1 MPQSYIEY
9 TSGLSETTFSV
20 PFNYINSNDVNAL
33 GFDGVDYV
41 ALSVAS
47 VNPTAKTVTLTQAP
61 SSYTKLRVYRA
72 SSTQQLVDFQ
82 SGSRLSESDLDTA
95 YQQGLFVAQ
104 EVSEDANTNQYVAI
118 SGAAQ
123 TAVSVATVQ
132 ATAIIDTAVADAEAA
147 AANAIA
153 TTTILTDAAV
163 ADAEAAAESAIEA
176 ALQAGTR
183 LTNFASHE
191 VVSDATDGLIDGT
204 NTVFNIT
211 SFPPRTQT
219 PEAYRVTID
228 GIMQSPTDAYTIGM
242 NPDII
247 TFSSAPPVG
256 AKIVVVTA
264 ASAATAVSVDNTTLG
279 LTSTNRAEVKD
290 GGITNDK
297 LAGGITNDKLNVID
311 DDTMATAS
319 DTTLASSESIKA
331 YVDEGLDNID
341 QLESTTSSFSLDLYA
356 YQYPNNPALTLTETL
371 DLSSIV
377 GANRALVHLD
387 IFGDG
392 INNYPISNSVLSG
405 TPRPVSFLFK
415 RQEGSL
421 TVILGYT
428 DAVYDGDTTTFSC
441 LTGDDGTIDYLVP
454 YANDPSAGTGNCS
467 AVLRA
472 YQIVK

>member
-104 EVSEDANTNQYVAI
+104 EVSEDASTNQYVALNE
-118 SGAAQ
+118 ATQ
-123 TAVSVATVQ
+123 TAISVATA
-132 ATAIIDTAVADAEAA
+132 ATQ
-147 AANAIA
+147 AIA
-153 TTTILTDAAV
+153 DAAV
-163 ADAEAAAESAIEA
+163 ADAEAASESAIQA

-211 SFPPRTQT
+211 SFPPRTET

-264 ASAATAVSVDNTTLG
+264 ASAATAVSVDNITLG

-319 DTTLASSESIKA
+319 DTTLATSESIKA
-331 YVDEGLDNID
+331 YVDNLE
-341 QLESTTSSFSLDLYA
+341 QLESSNDSFDLLLTT
-356 YQYPNNPALTLTETL
+356 NPSAVSGGITSTL
-371 DLSSIV
+371 DLSSVI
-377 GANRALVHLD
+377 GANRAIVHLD

-392 INNYPISNSVLSG
+392 IGNFASG
-405 TPRPVSFLFK
+405 NPRPVSFLFK
-415 RQEGSL
+415 RQEGLS
-421 TVILGYT
+421 TVMLGYT

-441 LTGDDGTIDYLVP
+441 LTADDGTIDYVVP
-454 YANDPSAGTGNCS
+454 YANDPSGQVGAISGSGDCS

-472 YQIVK
+472 YQVVN

>member
-104 EVSEDANTNQYVAI
+104 EVSEDASTNQYIALNEATQTAI
-118 SGAAQ
+118 SVASAATQ
-123 TAVSVATVQ
+123 AIADAAVSEAEAAS
-132 ATAIIDTAVADAEAA
+132 ATAIQ
-147 AANAIA
+147 
-153 TTTILTDAAV
+153 
-163 ADAEAAAESAIEA
+163 A

>member
-104 EVSEDANTNQYVAI
+104 EVSEDASTNQYVALNE
-118 SGAAQ
+118 ATQ
-123 TAVSVATVQ
+123 TAISVATA
-132 ATAIIDTAVADAEAA
+132 ATQ
-147 AANAIA
+147 AIA
-153 TTTILTDAAV
+153 DAAV
-163 ADAEAAAESAIEA
+163 ADAEAASESAIQA

-211 SFPPRTQT
+211 SFPPRTET

-264 ASAATAVSVDNTTLG
+264 ASAATAVSVDNITLG

-319 DTTLASSESIKA
+319 DTTLATSESIKA
-331 YVDEGLDNID
+331 YVDEGLDDIE
-341 QLESTTSSFSLDLYA
+341 QLESDSTNTSI
-356 YQYPNNPALTLTETL
+356 ALPTQIVNYNATEYDSTPYVV
-371 DLSSIV
+371 DLSPIV
-377 GANRALVHLD
+377 GSNRALVHMELRGAGMGHTTAID
-387 IFGDG
+387 PTTPLKTVRYSFWRTEPEGDV
-392 INNYPISNSVLSG
+392 P
-405 TPRPVSFLFK
+405 
-415 RQEGSL
+415 
-421 TVILGYT
+421 LGVT
-428 DAVYDGDTTTFSC
+428 DYFRDGDIRPFTLITNS
-441 LTGDDGTIDYLVP
+441 DGEIKMYKPHDFP
-454 YANDPSAGTGNCS
+454 AGSSNTLI
-467 AVLRA
+467 VRA
-472 YQIVK
+472 YQIIK

>member
-104 EVSEDANTNQYVAI
+104 EVAEDANTNQYVAI
-118 SGAAQ
+118 SDAAQ
-123 TAVSVATVQ
+123 TAVSVATVAAEQ
-132 ATAIIDTAVADAEAA
+132 IIDDAVETAEEA

-153 TTTILTDAAV
+153 TTTELTETAV
-163 ADAEAAAESAIEA
+163 ADAETAAAAAIQA

-211 SFPPRTQT
+211 SFPPRTET

-256 AKIVVVTA
+256 SKIVVVTA

-297 LAGGITNDKLNVID
+297 LAGGITHDKLADVID

-319 DTTLASSESIKA
+319 NTTLATSESIKA
-331 YVDEGLDNID
+331 YVDNLE
-341 QLESTTSSFSLDLYA
+341 QLESSNDSFDLLLTTTPHSVSGGVTS
-356 YQYPNNPALTLTETL
+356 TL
-371 DLSSIV
+371 DLSSII

-392 INNYPISNSVLSG
+392 IGDYPNNNG
-405 TPRPVSFLFK
+405 PRPVGFLFK
-415 RQEGSL
+415 RQEGSS
-421 TVILGYT
+421 TVSLGYG
-428 DAVYDGDTTTFSC
+428 DLISDGEVTTFSC
-441 LTGDDGTIDYLVP
+441 LTADDGTLDYLVP
-454 YANDPSAGTGNCS
+454 YAHAPSGQVGAIPGTGDCS

>member
-104 EVSEDANTNQYVAI
+104 EVAEDANTNQYVAI
-118 SGAAQ
+118 SDAAQ
-123 TAVSVATVQ
+123 TAVSVATVAAEQ
-132 ATAIIDTAVADAEAA
+132 IIDDAVETAEEA

-153 TTTILTDAAV
+153 TTTELTETAV
-163 ADAEAAAESAIEA
+163 ADAETAAAAAIQA

-211 SFPPRTQT
+211 SFPPRTET

-256 AKIVVVTA
+256 AKVVVVTA
-264 ASAATAVSVDNTTLG
+264 ASAATAVSVDNITLG

-319 DTTLASSESIKA
+319 DTTLATSESIKA
-331 YVDEGLDNID
+331 YVDNLE
-341 QLESTTSSFSLDLYA
+341 QLESSNDSFDLLLTT
-356 YQYPNNPALTLTETL
+356 NPSAVSGGITSTL
-371 DLSSIV
+371 DLSSVI
-377 GANRALVHLD
+377 GANRAIVHLD

-392 INNYPISNSVLSG
+392 INDFPNGNG
-405 TPRPVSFLFK
+405 PRSVSFLFK
-415 RQEGSL
+415 RQEGLS
-421 TVILGYT
+421 TVMLGYT

-441 LTGDDGTIDYLVP
+441 LTADDGTIDYVVP
-454 YANDPSAGTGNCS
+454 YANDPSGQVGAISGSGDCS

-472 YQIVK
+472 YQVVN

>member
-9 TSGLSETTFSV
+9 TSGLSDTTFSV

-33 GFDGVDYV
+33 GFDGAEYV
-41 ALSVAS
+41 ALSVDS
-47 VNPTAKTVTLTQAP
+47 VDSTAKTVTLTQAP

-104 EVSEDANTNQYVAI
+104 EVSEDASTNQYIALN
-118 SGAAQ
+118 GATQ
-123 TAVSVATVQ
+123 TAISVATA
-132 ATAIIDTAVADAEAA
+132 ATQV
-147 AANAIA
+147 IA
-153 TTTILTDAAV
+153 DAAV
-163 ADAEAAAESAIEA
+163 ADAEEAAETAIQA

-211 SFPPRTQT
+211 SFPPRTET

-256 AKIVVVTA
+256 SKIVVVTA

-279 LTSTNRAEVKD
+279 LTSTNRAEIKD

-297 LAGGITNDKLNVID
+297 LAGGITNDKLADVID

-319 DTTLASSESIKA
+319 DTTLATSESIKT
-331 YVDEGLDNID
+331 YVDNID
-341 QLESTTSSFSLDLYA
+341 QLESSTTSFSLDVSFSGANTSGTGIYK
-356 YQYPNNPALTLTETL
+356 TI
-371 DLSSIV
+371 DLSAIIGS
-377 GANRALVHLD
+377 NRALVFLD
-387 IFGDG
+387 IVGAGLGSRNISGQG
-392 INNYPISNSVLSG
+392 IQNYV
-405 TPRPVSFLFK
+405 VSFSLR
-415 RQEGSL
+415 RQEGSSTVSLGL
-421 TVILGYT
+421 TDFVQ
-428 DAVYDGDTTTFSC
+428 DGTMAAFSG
-441 LTGDDGTIDYLVP
+441 LTADDGTIDYEVPIVP
-454 YANDPSAGTGNCS
+454 YLQSGDISNTNTGGVT

>member
-104 EVSEDANTNQYVAI
+104 EVSEDASTNQYVALNE
-118 SGAAQ
+118 ATQ
-123 TAVSVATVQ
+123 TAISVATA
-132 ATAIIDTAVADAEAA
+132 ATQ
-147 AANAIA
+147 AIA
-153 TTTILTDAAV
+153 DAAV
-163 ADAEAAAESAIEA
+163 ADAEAASESAIQA

-211 SFPPRTQT
+211 SFPPRTET

-264 ASAATAVSVDNTTLG
+264 ASAATAVSVDNITLG

-319 DTTLASSESIKA
+319 DTTLATSESIKA
-331 YVDEGLDNID
+331 YVDEGLADVD
-341 QLESTTSSFSLDLYA
+341 QLESSTASFSLDVSFIGGSGSTGTYK
-356 YQYPNNPALTLTETL
+356 TI
-371 DLSSIV
+371 DLSTIIGS
-377 GANRALVHLD
+377 NRALVFLD
-387 IFGDG
+387 IVGAG
-392 INNYPISNSVLSG
+392 IGSRFLSG
-405 TPRPVSFLFK
+405 VGIRNYVVSFSLR
-415 RQEGSL
+415 RQEGASTVSL
-421 TVILGYT
+421 GLT
-428 DAVYDGDTTTFSC
+428 DFVEDGTMAAFSG
-441 LTGDDGTIDYLVP
+441 LTADDGTIDYEVP
-454 YANDPSAGTGNCS
+454 IVPNIQSGDYSSTNTGGVT

>member
-104 EVSEDANTNQYVAI
+104 EVSEDASTNQYIALNE
-118 SGAAQ
+118 ATQ
-123 TAVSVATVQ
+123 TAISVATA
-132 ATAIIDTAVADAEAA
+132 ATQ
-147 AANAIA
+147 AIA
-153 TTTILTDAAV
+153 DAAV
-163 ADAEAAAESAIEA
+163 ADAEAASESAIQA

-264 ASAATAVSVDNTTLG
+264 ASAATAVSVDNTTIG

-290 GGITNDK
+290 LAITNDK

-311 DDTMATAS
+311 DDTMAKAS
-319 DTTLASSESIKA
+319 DTTLETSESIKA
-331 YVDEGLDNID
+331 YVDEGLAYVD
-341 QLESTTSSFSLDLYA
+341 QLESSTASFPLDVSFIGFSNSGSSGTYK
-356 YQYPNNPALTLTETL
+356 TI
-371 DLSSIV
+371 DLSTIIGS
-377 GANRALVHLD
+377 NRALVFLD
-387 IFGDG
+387 IVGAG
-392 INNYPISNSVLSG
+392 IGSRFMSGVGILNYV
-405 TPRPVSFLFK
+405 VSFSLR
-415 RQEGSL
+415 RQEGASTVSL
-421 TVILGYT
+421 GMT
-428 DAVYDGDTTTFSC
+428 DVVADGTMAAFSG
-441 LTGDDGTIDYLVP
+441 LTADDGTIDYEVP
-454 YANDPSAGTGNCS
+454 IVPNLQSGDYSSTNTGGVTV
-467 AVLRA
+467 VLRA

>member
-1 MPQSYIEY
+1 
-9 TSGLSETTFSV
+9 
-20 PFNYINSNDVNAL
+20 
-33 GFDGVDYV
+33 
-41 ALSVAS
+41 
-47 VNPTAKTVTLTQAP
+47 
-61 SSYTKLRVYRA
+61 
-72 SSTQQLVDFQ
+72 
-82 SGSRLSESDLDTA
+82 LSESDLDTA

-104 EVSEDANTNQYVAI
+104 EVSEDASTNQYVALNE
-118 SGAAQ
+118 ATQ
-123 TAVSVATVQ
+123 TAISVATA
-132 ATAIIDTAVADAEAA
+132 ATQ
-147 AANAIA
+147 AIA
-153 TTTILTDAAV
+153 DAAV
-163 ADAEAAAESAIEA
+163 ADAEAASESAIQA

-211 SFPPRTQT
+211 SFPPRTET

-264 ASAATAVSVDNTTLG
+264 ASAATAVSVDNITLG

-319 DTTLASSESIKA
+319 DTTLATSESIKA
-331 YVDEGLDNID
+331 YVDEGLADVD
-341 QLESTTSSFSLDLYA
+341 QLESSTASFSLDVSFIGGSGSTGTYK
-356 YQYPNNPALTLTETL
+356 TI
-371 DLSSIV
+371 DLSTIIGS
-377 GANRALVHLD
+377 NRALVFLD
-387 IFGDG
+387 IVGAG
-392 INNYPISNSVLSG
+392 IGSRFLSG
-405 TPRPVSFLFK
+405 VGIRNYVVSFSLR
-415 RQEGSL
+415 RQEGASTVSL
-421 TVILGYT
+421 GLT
-428 DAVYDGDTTTFSC
+428 DFVEDGTMAAFSG
-441 LTGDDGTIDYLVP
+441 LTADDGTIDYEVP
-454 YANDPSAGTGNCS
+454 IVPNLQSGDYSSTNTGGVT